1 MAASQKQRLER
12 VLTTERQW
20 SADSWKALFV
30 NNPVMNLFAWGLIW
44 GRYEGDVLM
53 ETFRY
58 MEDGSFN
65 TAEETLYEFPK
76 EGTIGLIH
84 PVELSKQLLEKW
96 REQLSDYQVA
106 QPFLQIDRPVY
117 RPKEKEKKEGQ
128 LTRFQGRTVNGFSLA
143 GKLLRQGWMRGLAEG
158 GGFYHSFFYRDGDM
172 EAELEFSGSLV
183 GAEMEEVAIGKLG
196 FYRWEENKGEK
207 NTKKNCILME
217 VKPRYFSEVV
227 KMVEEIFSV
236 F

>member
-1 MAASQKQRLER
+1 
-12 VLTTERQW
+12 
-20 SADSWKALFV
+20 
-30 NNPVMNLFAWGLIW
+30 
-44 GRYEGDVLM
+44 
-53 ETFRY
+53 
-58 MEDGSFN
+58 
-65 TAEETLYEFPK
+65 
-76 EGTIGLIH
+76 
-84 PVELSKQLLEKW
+84 
-96 REQLSDYQVA
+96 
-106 QPFLQIDRPVY
+106 
-117 RPKEKEKKEGQ
+117 
-128 LTRFQGRTVNGFSLA
+128 
-143 GKLLRQGWMRGLAEG
+143 MRGLAEG